1 MTVKL
6 LIFVQNA
13 PVSIM
18 KRAFAAPAYGS
29 HRGMMNKALI
39 PYMTAPPVLMLIQAS
54 LLLRPPSCEGF
65 VNPSSRRLHFK
76 QPNDMIHLCKT
87 IPSAKEI

>member
-1 MTVKL
+1 
-6 LIFVQNA
+6 
-13 PVSIM
+13 M
-18 KRAFAAPAYGS
+18 KRAFDAPAYGS
-29 HRGMMNKALI
+29 RRGMMNKALI
-39 PYMTAPPVLMLIQAS
+39 PYMTASPVLILIQAS
-54 LLLRPPSCEGF
+54 LLPRPHSCEGF

>member
-18 KRAFAAPAYGS
+18 KRAFDAPAYGS
-29 HRGMMNKALI
+29 RRGMMNNAFI
-39 PYMTAPPVLMLIQAS
+39 PYMTASTCPYAHTGQFAA
-54 LLLRPPSCEGF
+54 
-65 VNPSSRRLHFK
+65 
-76 QPNDMIHLCKT
+76 
-87 IPSAKEI
+87 PSALL